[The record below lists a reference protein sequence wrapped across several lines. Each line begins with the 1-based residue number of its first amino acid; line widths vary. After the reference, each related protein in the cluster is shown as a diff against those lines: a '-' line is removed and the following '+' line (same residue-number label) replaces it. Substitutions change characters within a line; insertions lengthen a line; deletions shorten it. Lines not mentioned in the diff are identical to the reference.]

1 MIRKSLAFAELYMAV
16 ATVFRTF
23 DMKLHE
29 TTVDDVRLHSD
40 MMLPHPKQ
48 GSKGVRVMIDPIH

>member
-1 MIRKSLAFAELYMAV
+1 MTRNSLAFAELYMAV

-40 MMLPHPKQ
+40 MMLPHPRS
-48 GSKGVRVMIDPIH
+48 GSKGVRVTIDRIQ